1 MLEWTAP
8 KLTELNIQLTAKQP
22 GKVERLASW
31 GIGGNWLV
39 STYAQDVPSSPGTEQ
54 LS

>member
-8 KLTELNIQLTAKQP
+8 ELTELNIQLTAKNP

-31 GIGGNWLV
+31 GVGGSWLV
-39 STYAQDVPSSPGTEQ
+39 STYAQDIPSPPGAETF
-54 LS
+54 S